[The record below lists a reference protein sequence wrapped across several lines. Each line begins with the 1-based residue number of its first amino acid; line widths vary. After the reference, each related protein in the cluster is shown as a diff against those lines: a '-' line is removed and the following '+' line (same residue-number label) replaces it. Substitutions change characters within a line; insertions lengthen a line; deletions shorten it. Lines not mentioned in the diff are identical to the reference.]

1 MYEVK
6 EEFLSA
12 TNNKTGNKH
21 LIPFFSREVMGDN
34 AFYKVSAGTDGTID
48 GEDEDTRTIIKIC
61 NPVGTGLFKVSK
73 DSDGDGCGV
82 SITAI
87 GDDDLRCLIK
97 ALKFATKV
105 LEEEALEIDD

>member
-6 EEFLSA
+6 EEVLTA
-12 TNNKTGNKH
+12 YNEKTNRNH
-21 LIPFFSREVMGDN
+21 LIPFFTREVMDGDS
-34 AFYKVSAGTDGTID
+34 FYKVSAGTDGTID
-48 GEDEDTRTIIKIC
+48 GEDEDTRTIIEIC
-61 NPVGTGLFKVSK
+61 NPVGTGLFRVKK

-97 ALKFATKV
+97 ALEFITKV
-105 LEEEALEIDD
+105 LEEEASEIDD